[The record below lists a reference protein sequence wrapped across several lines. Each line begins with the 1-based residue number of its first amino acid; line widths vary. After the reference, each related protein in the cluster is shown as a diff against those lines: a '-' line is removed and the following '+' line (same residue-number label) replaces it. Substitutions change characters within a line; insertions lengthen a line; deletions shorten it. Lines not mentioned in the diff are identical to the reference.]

1 MLGTNLRKGRTR
13 LMEKVVWQSTLTDEM
28 VFHLSEVDTNL
39 LINSLNEA
47 VEQVCDIY
55 EVKG

>member
-1 MLGTNLRKGRTR
+1 
-13 LMEKVVWQSTLTDEM
+13 MEKVVWQSTLTDEM